1 MQREATLEEW
11 DKRAQELGFKN
22 LRQCLIHHQKNR
34 TLKVLQYDFN
44 TTNKTVN
51 RWMTILGIPKNKV
64 NIKPDYF
71 NQIAKQYG
79 FRSFRK
85 YLLANYAQS
94 KDDRPEKMTAGE
106 IAPKFKVSRDT
117 IRKWAK
123 HYGLKSPLKG
133 PLKGNQ
139 HNQKVI
145 INPRDFGFISEKAMW
160 TTWFNAGIVPNAMA
174 KRIKDKGIKFSFQQV
189 KYKLARFGLIP
200 QEEARTRHKQ
210 QEEVPATLIYPKG
223 ESNEHFGV

>member
-1 MQREATLEEW
+1 M
-11 DKRAQELGFKN
+11 
-22 LRQCLIHHQKNR
+22 IHHKKNR
-34 TLKVLQYDFN
+34 TLKTFKYDFD
-44 TTNKTVN
+44 TTPKTMY
-51 RWMTILGIPKNKV
+51 RWMKVLGVPKN
-64 NIKPDYF
+64 NQSIRESYF
-71 NQIAKQYG
+71 NKKARRRG
-79 FRSFRK
+79 FKDFK
-85 YLLANYAQS
+85 DYLLTNYAQS
-94 KDDRPEKMTAGE
+94 KDEVPDKKRAHE
-106 IAPKFKVSRDT
+106 IASIFKVGHDT

-123 HYGLKSPLKG
+123 HYGLKSPLNG
-133 PLKGNQ
+133 PPKGNQ

-174 KRIKDKGIKFSFQQV
+174 KRIEDKGIKFSFQQV

-223 ESNEHFGV
+223 ENNEHQRVQGGKEAS